1 MRKSADSAVLKFLFV
16 AIILVFMFWGV
27 GSMRASRMEVAARV
41 NDEVVTQRQFE
52 DAYKRFAAMYQNAGQ
67 QAPPVEYLRG
77 QTLDQLIDAELLVQ
91 EADHLGLTVDEDEL
105 REAIA
110 SAPEFQTNGHFDK
123 ELYLRLLQSNGYKP
137 NDFEELQRRR
147 LLASKVQG
155 LVRSGVH
162 VSDNQLKERF
172 HYENERL
179 NLRFVRVPAAP
190 LQGQVTLTDE
200 DVQKYF
206 ADNQEQYREP
216 DRTRIKLI
224 EFRPEAFAEQ
234 ITPTD
239 AEVQA
244 YFDAHAEDYHR
255 PEELRAR
262 HILIKVAPDATEEDK
277 KIARQRAEAVLAKAK
292 EGNDFAELAKQYSQ
306 DTTAPSGGD
315 LGQFGRGVMTPAF
328 EQAAFALEPGQV
340 SDVVETPFGLHIIK
354 LEEKLPDRRQPLEEV
369 HDAIVSS
376 MKMQEA
382 RSIALKKVEEA
393 HEKLLDGKDFAQVA
407 ADAGLKVQAPPPFAR
422 NEPIGAAFG
431 VRPELAKEAF
441 ATEPG
446 EIGEIVT
453 EPNGY
458 DLIAVEERIPS
469 AIPELAAVRPRVE
482 ADLRRRRGSEEAGK
496 RAEALLAKL
505 KETPDLAAVAQ
516 QEGLKVEESTQ
527 VGRFGPFIPNLGN
540 SAELKDAVFRLTPEA
555 PVVTKPYDVGGDA
568 VIAVLTAKLP
578 PDEQQFESQKTAL
591 RDGVIQR
598 EETTA
603 VRHFIDQLKAKADIR
618 LGHAFGGATSSSE

>member
-16 AIILVFMFWGV
+16 AIVLVFMFWGV

-147 LLASKVQG
+147 LLANKVQE

-179 NLRFVRVPAAP
+179 NLRFVRIPAAP
-190 LQGQVTLTDE
+190 LQSQVTLTDE
-200 DVQKYF
+200 DLQKYF

-216 DRTRIKLI
+216 ERTRIKLI

-239 AEVQA
+239 AEVQT

-277 KIARQRAEAVLAKAK
+277 KVARQRAEAVLAKAK
-292 EGNDFAELAKQYSQ
+292 EGSDFAELAKQYSQ

-340 SDVVETPFGLHIIK
+340 SAIVETPFGLHIIK

-376 MKMQEA
+376 LKMQQA
-382 RSIALKKVEEA
+382 RAIALKKVEEA

-407 ADAGLKVQAPPPFAR
+407 ADAGLKVQTPAPFAR

-505 KETPDLAAVAQ
+505 KETPDLEAVAQ
-516 QEGLKVEESTQ
+516 QEGVKVEESTQ

-603 VRHFIDQLKAKADIR
+603 VRHFIDQLKAKANIQ